1 MTLLSSPSIPGT
13 VVCVKRDMERV
24 RELHNCHKWQFLL
37 FGAQSAI
44 NVPILDRVHILL
56 CWLGCSEE
64 KEIILDFIL
73 VFREKKKT
81 LKNHKG
87 LPPPQIWYVLP
98 HYP

>member
-1 MTLLSSPSIPGT
+1 MPDPIGTLITERSAAAMQKKKKPKKLTAAMKLLRSPSIPGT

-56 CWLGCSEE
+56 C
-64 KEIILDFIL
+64 
-73 VFREKKKT
+73 
-81 LKNHKG
+81 
-87 LPPPQIWYVLP
+87 
-98 HYP
+98 